1 MFKKISLFLIAI
13 ISVIALV
20 GCFNLDEVNSIE
32 FVNFPQATYYKV
44 DQNDVAKLNQA
55 YETLLG
61 EITIKINS
69 STVTLKE
76 AIEDGDVTVNFDAS
90 ILTSTGTKTMVI
102 TLGSA
107 KLTYVFN
114 VVEEQLFADGKGTE
128 SDPYLIST
136 PQQFL
141 NIGTRFF
148 GIPVPQSN
156 DETAWKYYYQFSFPY
171 LAGGKYYEITADLD
185 FDGIEFVPLGALGG
199 ENYIPFTGT
208 IDGTNKAIKNVT
220 VSPVGDASSIF
231 AGIYGATIKN
241 LNIDNFQ
248 CDVNS
253 FTKYAGA
260 LSSFVY
266 GEKSHVENI
275 QVLNSHIFA
284 QRAGAIFGE
293 GRSFIAQNCFV
304 DENSVI
310 AGVRYVGAFMAKSN
324 PNRNFSYYLLTFD
337 NLPVDAVSLGT
348 ITDKTFIITDF
359 ESDATL
365 YCKSSGGTLGSI
377 INKATSGTEG
387 AYIDEENRGNTTTDG
402 FEYPLV
408 NKIEVVTETPDGAT
422 TIYLGQI
429 SYSSIYTE
437 GSNRVIVLPNEEV
450 YNQWLVDNV
459 EVFYTDETKNSEWI
473 HGTDKAFVG
482 QDGKVYLD
490 NRLFI
495 YDADGFVGIELYNL
509 KHADDQPGGIYKKDG
524 KFKLFFKDGVVC
536 GVLTGSTEQPP
547 QA

>member
-20 GCFNLDEVNSIE
+20 GCFNLEEVNSIE

-44 DQNDVAKLNQA
+44 EAADPKLNQA

-61 EITIKINS
+61 EITIRITKKNTDPY
-69 STVTLKE
+69 TVTLKE
-76 AIEDGDVTVNFDAS
+76 AIEAGDVTVNFDAS
-90 ILTSTGTKTMVI
+90 ILTKTGTKTMVI

-253 FTKYAGA
+253 FTKYAAA
-260 LSSFVY
+260 LSSFVF
-266 GEKSHVENI
+266 GDESLIEDVHVT
-275 QVLNSHIFA
+275 NSQIFA
-284 QRAGAIFGE
+284 QRAGGILSD
-293 GRSFIAQNCFV
+293 GRTFIVKDCSI
-304 DENSVI
+304 DENTII
-310 AGVRYVGAFMAKSN
+310 AGALYVGAVAAKSN
-324 PNRNFSYYLLTFD
+324 TTRNFSYYLLTFD
-337 NLPVDAVSLGT
+337 KLPVKTVSLDEVENK
-348 ITDKTFIITDF
+348 IFIITGFTSEAKLYSSKDTSMWDGYLYADGLDF
-359 ESDATL
+359 EN
-365 YCKSSGGTLGSI
+365 Y
-377 INKATSGTEG
+377 
-387 AYIDEENRGNTTTDG
+387 YIDELKSKSDSTD
-402 FEYPLV
+402 LV
-408 NKIEVVTETPDGAT
+408 ANVEVVSETPDGAT
-422 TIYLGQI
+422 TVYLGRI
-429 SYSSIYTE
+429 SYTSLYTD
-437 GSNRVIVLPNEEV
+437 GSNRVIVLPNKEV
-450 YNQWLVDNV
+450 YNQWYVGNV
-459 EVFYTDETKNSEWI
+459 KVYYTDETKNNEWNY
-473 HGTDKAFVG
+473 GTNKAFVG

-495 YDADGFVGIELYNL
+495 YDSDGLVGIE
-509 KHADDQPGGIYKKDG
+509 IYSLKDG
-524 KFKLFFKDGVVC
+524 KNEPDGIYNEDGKFELFFKDGVVC
-536 GVLTGSTEQPP
+536 GVLTGSTTPP
-547 QA
+547 QD

>member
-20 GCFNLDEVNSIE
+20 GCFNLEEVNSIE

-44 DQNDVAKLNQA
+44 EAADPKLNQA

-61 EITIKINS
+61 EITIRITKKNTDPY
-69 STVTLKE
+69 TVTLKE
-76 AIEDGDVTVNFDAS
+76 AIEAGDVTVNFDAS
-90 ILTSTGTKTMVI
+90 ILTTTGTKTMVI

-253 FTKYAGA
+253 FTKYAAA
-260 LSSFVY
+260 LSSFVF
-266 GEKSHVENI
+266 GDESLIENVHVT
-275 QVLNSHIFA
+275 NSQIFA
-284 QRAGAIFGE
+284 QRAGGLLSDGNTFIVKNCSIDDKTIIASAQYSGAINAKNQKD
-293 GRSFIAQNCFV
+293 RS
-304 DENSVI
+304 
-310 AGVRYVGAFMAKSN
+310 
-324 PNRNFSYYLLTFD
+324 FSYYLLTFIKSSSSTIKNVYYADGIYSFVIDGFSSTATVYAPNNTED
-337 NLPVDAVSLGT
+337 NLGLFNTGSGPSATERYVNNATANELSV
-348 ITDKTFIITDF
+348 ITTKP
-359 ESDATL
+359 A
-365 YCKSSGGTLGSI
+365 
-377 INKATSGTEG
+377 G
-387 AYIDEENRGNTTTDG
+387 ANS
-402 FEYPLV
+402 V
-408 NKIEVVTETPDGAT
+408 
-422 TIYLGQI
+422 YLGLI
-429 SYSSIYTE
+429 AYTSLYTD

-450 YNQWLVDNV
+450 YNQWLVGNV
-459 EVFYTDETKNSEWI
+459 EVFYTDETKNNEWDY
-473 HGTDKAFVG
+473 GTDKAFVDP
-482 QDGKVYLD
+482 DGKVKLD

-495 YDADGFVGIELYNL
+495 YDSDGLVGIEIYSLNAF
-509 KHADDQPGGIYKKDG
+509 KTTNGIYNKNG
-524 KFKLFFKDGVVC
+524 KFELLFIDGVVC
-536 GVLTGSTEQPP
+536 GVLTGRTTPP
-547 QA
+547 QD